1 MKRDKFPEKIPFRLT
16 RMLIKALEVSG
27 IEGTFRLIC
36 IKVMELLRNNKDS
49 LLAILGSFIH
59 DPLISFRLM
68 IPMILKKRKREVQK
82 SEININNGKKV
93 KLVYDEKIFNRESTN
108 TINNDNNEINKIMPH
123 SVTFKYGGSLIKL
136 HQLIN
141 NNQEINKK
149 KENDKGNEND
159 KEEEKNDKD
168 KEEEKN
174 DKDKEEEKNDKDKEE
189 EKNDNDD
196 IKVDEKI
203 ESIEEKIEK
212 KKMEDDERQIFNS
225 FEEKDEIES
234 EELNEIAQIV
244 LERVQDKLSG
254 TDFYPNIVIDV
265 KTQVDKLIIQ
275 ATSYENLAQ
284 SYLGWCPFW

>member
-1 MKRDKFPEKIPFRLT
+1 
-16 RMLIKALEVSG
+16 MLIKALEVSG

-82 SEININNGKKV
+82 SEVNISNEKKE
-93 KLVYDEKIFNRESTN
+93 KLVYDENIFNRESTN
-108 TINNDNNEINKIMPH
+108 NINNDNNENKKIIPH
-123 SVTFKYGGSLIKL
+123 SVTINYGSSLIKL
-136 HQLIN
+136 HQLIK
-141 NNQEINKK
+141 NNQELNKK
-149 KENDKGNEND
+149 KENDKGNENEKGNEND
-159 KEEEKNDKD
+159 KE
-168 KEEEKN
+168 
-174 DKDKEEEKNDKDKEE
+174 KEE

-254 TDFYPNIVIDV
+254 TDFYPNVVIDA